1 MVRVSPFNLI
11 TLALVAAF
19 VVLPVAAW
27 SNAEDRFDTIY
38 LAFFEERDAV
48 EDGSAARA
56 LRDRLEATLPADDVP
71 RRIQF
76 DVVDCFYGH
85 FDDLPAQQLLGEQ
98 GAERAQAHSMYREAA
113 LFRICQADAVELLEG
128 SSHALPLFRDAV
140 ALAERSGD
148 PYSIAVAGAWLGS
161 VLSVLGSSGEALAEL
176 LQAQAGFAA
185 LGRAER
191 ARTLDIDI
199 AILYRRIG
207 RLDRSE
213 AIFRDLLSEF
223 DSDSSTSLEDQLA
236 VLIQLTYVLN
246 LMERWE
252 ESLHYSIEAQ
262 RRLGDRAL
270 PLWQSTVLAAPAV
283 ALNALGRHE
292 EALDRLDQAL
302 MLYNEM
308 GGDSLVDLELRRA
321 EALLGLGRIED
332 ALSLLDALSGS
343 PNLVGS
349 PVLSLEWQLARA
361 AALFAAGSSEQ
372 AYEQLLRARALDR
385 QLHRENNAQQLI
397 ALQSGFETRDRVR
410 ALEQA
415 ETQARLRQA
424 QLDASQRIQSWQR
437 LTLVVL
443 AMLLVAL
450 LVWGS
455 QQRGQR
461 RRMSDLARRDP
472 LTGLANR
479 RGFLDQAEQVFRARD
494 PNRPA
499 PALLAI
505 DLDYFKQIND
515 RHGHPAGDQV
525 LVAVGEVLR
534 ASART
539 NDLIGRLGG
548 EEFSLVLPDA
558 AGAEAVTVAERLR
571 NTLAEKCF
579 DDIAPDLRLSC
590 SIGVAMADEPGV
602 ASLGDMMIL
611 ADRRLYAAKTSGRN
625 RVVSTDG
632 SDCRGVDARGLTDPA
647 G

>member
-1 MVRVSPFNLI
+1 MVCVLPCKLI
-11 TLALVAAF
+11 TFAF
-19 VVLPVAAW
+19 VSALIIWPVAAL
-27 SNAEDRFDTIY
+27 SDAAERFDTTYI
-38 LAFFEERDAV
+38 AFLEERDAV

-56 LRDRLEATLPADDVP
+56 LLDRLEATLPADDVP

-85 FDDLPAQQLLGEQ
+85 FDNLPAQQLLGEQ
-98 GAERAQAHSMYREAA
+98 GAGRALDHSMYREAA

-176 LQAQAGFAA
+176 LQAQAGFMA
-185 LGRAER
+185 LRRAER

-270 PLWQSTVLAAPAV
+270 PLWQSTVLAAPAA

-302 MLYNEM
+302 VLYNEM
-308 GGDSLVDLELRRA
+308 GGDSIADLELRRA

-332 ALSLLDALSGS
+332 ALSLLDALGDS

-361 AALFAAGSSEQ
+361 AALFAAGRSDQ
-372 AYEQLLRARALDR
+372 AYEQLFQARALDR
-385 QLHRENNAQQLI
+385 QLHRENNVQQLI
-397 ALQSGFETRDRVR
+397 ALQSAFETRDRVR

-437 LTLVVL
+437 LTLAVL

-479 RGFLDQAEQVFRARD
+479 RGFLDHAERVFRARD
-494 PNRPA
+494 PNRSA

-548 EEFSLVLPDA
+548 EEFSLVLPNA
-558 AGAEAVTVAERLR
+558 AGAEAVAVADRLR
-571 NTLAEKCF
+571 NTLAAKRF
-579 DDIAPDLRLSC
+579 DDIAPDLRLTC
-590 SIGVAMADEPGV
+590 SIGIALAGEPGV
-602 ASLGDMMIL
+602 VSFGDMMIY
-611 ADRRLYAAKTSGRN
+611 ADRRLYAAKAAGRN

-632 SDCRGVDARGLTDPA
+632 KDCRDSGAD
-647 G
+647 